1 MFIFDVD
8 QPQIV
13 YTAEDLGRGIISRVD
28 LRTNVVDTIFST
40 RYLNLDA
47 MFNGVRCVTETMS
60 SVKALAQNDVYGGSQ
75 LLIGGG
81 RSFSLGLLD
90 VRCLSPVPTG
100 TDVDY
105 EITGSQFVKKWEPQ
119 RHPHLQTKISKHRM
133 NGVSVSGLTFSANG
147 ASILA
152 SYQGDQIYIFDTF
165 GETSKIASKE
175 SSVPDSTNLNTNTNT
190 NSNDNISQPP
200 QLNTTTVSRMGP
212 RSLLGGHINHATFLK
227 SVAFFGPKD
236 EYVVSGSDS
245 GHLWVWDATSG
256 NLDVDE
262 AHDRTCRVINFLKA
276 GMILLHFQTFFYT
289 LSSHHFCLTLFY
301 VRAED

>member
-119 RHPHLQTKISKHRM
+119 RHPHLQNKISKHRM

-152 SYQGDQIYIFDTF
+152 SYQGDQIYIFETF
-165 GETSKIASKE
+165 GESSKIATKE
-175 SSVPDSTNLNTNTNT
+175 VSVPNVKNANEPPLLN
-190 NSNDNISQPP
+190 SAAVPRI
-200 QLNTTTVSRMGP
+200 GP

-256 NLDVDE
+256 NLDVLE

-276 GMILLHFQTFFYT
+276 GMFYLYFLSRSPYLIIVGHFIF
-289 LSSHHFCLTLFY
+289 SSCFIYIFCQRNKFRYNPT
-301 VRAED
+301 